1 MKEEIRVE
9 AIKLRKKGWSYP
21 RIQKVFNVSRS
32 TLSLWLR
39 DVRLTQRQINK
50 LVNNSRSVLYREA
63 KARQK
68 RRIELTKQIINRAKD
83 EYRMLERSTLFIA
96 GLMLYWAEGAKTL
109 ERVKF
114 TNSDPA
120 MISFMMRW
128 FRNFCQVPER
138 RFRIG
143 LHIHELHCRK
153 DIEKFWSR
161 IVRIPLNQFH
171 KTYIKPTSLKHRKK
185 PLYNGT
191 CSVSISDRN
200 LFRKMLGWQIAFLDN
215 VDSMPP

>member
-1 MKEEIRVE
+1 MKEHARLK
-9 AIKLRKKGWSYP
+9 AIQLRKRGWSYP
-21 RIQKVFNVSRS
+21 KIQKVINVSRS

-39 DVRLTQRQINK
+39 DVKLTQQQIERLTD
-50 LVNNSRSVLYREA
+50 NSRSVLYREA
-63 KARQK
+63 KIRQK
-68 RRIELTKQIINRAKD
+68 RRIKLTKQIIKGAKD
-83 EYRMLERSTLFIA
+83 EYRILGKNTLFIA

-114 TNSDPA
+114 SNSDPA

-128 FRNFCQVPER
+128 FRDFCQIPER

-153 DIEKFWSR
+153 DIEKFWSK
-161 IVRIPLNQFH
+161 IVKVPLNQFH
-171 KTYIKPTSLKHRKK
+171 KTYVKPTALKHRKK

-191 CSVSISDRN
+191 CNISVSDRN

-215 VDSMPP
+215 VNNMPL